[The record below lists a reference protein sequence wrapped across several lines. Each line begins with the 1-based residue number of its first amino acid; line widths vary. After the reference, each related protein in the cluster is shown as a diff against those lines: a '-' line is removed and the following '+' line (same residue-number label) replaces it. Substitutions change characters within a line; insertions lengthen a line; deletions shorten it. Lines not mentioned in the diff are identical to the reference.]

1 MKSQLRKSFITA
13 LSMLVATI
21 GVLVVFSSTSA
32 GNADATTP
40 SCTYFDQLIQP
51 ACALN
56 IPAAGTE
63 GTTCMFDVHTDCA
76 WTASVTTPTTCS
88 GSSDWVTYTLAGSG
102 TGTVTI
108 TVPPNSGVARCCRIN
123 VTAHQTTH
131 HIEVSQLGAP
141 PAGCTISQIADYTFA
156 SSASG
161 LSHTIPVTTTC
172 ASLSATITPSVSW
185 LQIDSITTAGVTV
198 ETIQANT
205 GTKQLSA
212 TVKVSNADGSVFQE
226 TTVYQPAAP
235 PASCTSI
242 TASST
247 ANPPQTGGSGT
258 LSVTADPGT
267 GSTCE
272 WTVSMSQSPS
282 GWLSVTLP
290 TSTVD
295 GSRQYSWSAIANT
308 GTSQN
313 TATITVTPA
322 DPSLQPTIVTITQ
335 PPASCSLSVNHN
347 AVSIPSSGATP
358 SSPATITVK
367 TTCTW
372 NAIVTDGT
380 SWLTMTPSPATS
392 NPIQLTAA
400 PYSGLGLLSATVTVT
415 ASDGSLIVVEVS
427 QTGSS
432 PSAACSTGSAC
443 GSGVPHATVGPSD
456 TNLAIVFS
464 VSETLRDRLAT
475 YAVNAGDG
483 ESWDDYVFLN
493 FTHPAA
499 NVGWPILSY
508 QSNNYLTASSPDC
521 CLLEAYSTAK
531 IGTSGFAGSVKLSH
545 LKVPGGNS
553 YYLVTNA
560 TLSSSQFSPLPP
572 NVFPACTASCINGG
586 QIQISLYRALDSAQ
600 NTTAACNQSSN
611 LPCTSSSA
619 SPSCAGLPAYLD
631 PAHTWTCGSSDSQNP
646 ACPSAQQLKYWN
658 CDQLTPQATME
669 LTWPADGHLNGANGD
684 VTYIGGMGIPL
695 QWNNVYCSNTLQV
708 GQRADDGVLG
718 YWSTAAGSGTG
729 FVRGWWT
736 EDSYPTAP
744 MKAYQDDDW
753 SNLATFLSTA
763 TYQSK
768 VATLGSFTATSCAWN
783 THVPTTILVGHY
795 DPPPDHTF
803 SNAPSQTN
811 PPLPDGFNPDPYMSF
826 DFTAYWVP
834 YGSMTSEP
842 WYAALNTLETSHA
855 TKACSNGEPFLNW
868 ITNEGAS
875 GKGFVVCRGKLATV
889 EAGGS
894 NPVSFPNGDP
904 SAMFYFVMPYLEN
917 FTPAQ
922 LSSPNPHYAVI
933 MSTTASTIPTTIMPP
948 TTNSNCIAENRGVD
962 AETQNPV
969 GTFWRRWWADGS
981 DPVAGARITGDLAN
995 AIIWGL
1001 FGNQNLIGTSRTI
1014 SGVQWRACPADPNV
1028 TKFVD
1033 LSMSEYYAILTNLS
1047 GTAGAGAEIPQ
1058 WVGGG
1063 LWPTGSKIFS
1073 QYLYTWVAEGYSGGN
1088 IPLVEGYFTSYQD
1101 RLNGGPLGKAGQG
1114 PNLNSGTNYGYLEM
1128 VLKDPWGQSGT
1139 GSEVGDVDRNGCVD
1153 SADLAILLT
1162 QWGSVPAGHAA
1173 DHNQDGT
1180 VDAVDLGILFGNFG
1194 GGCP

>member
-1 MKSQLRKSFITA
+1 
-13 LSMLVATI
+13 MLVATI

-235 PASCTSI
+235 PASC
-242 TASST
+242 
-247 ANPPQTGGSGT
+247 
-258 LSVTADPGT
+258 
-267 GSTCE
+267 
-272 WTVSMSQSPS
+272 
-282 GWLSVTLP
+282 
-290 TSTVD
+290 
-295 GSRQYSWSAIANT
+295 
-308 GTSQN
+308 
-313 TATITVTPA
+313 
-322 DPSLQPTIVTITQ
+322 
-335 PPASCSLSVNHN
+335 SLSVNQD

-358 SSPATITVK
+358 SSPATITVN

-380 SWLTMTPSPATS
+380 SWLTMTSPATRNS
-392 NPIQLTAA
+392 IQLTAA

-415 ASDGSLIVVEVS
+415 ASDGSLIVVEVT

-456 TNLAIVFS
+456 KNLAIVFS
-464 VSETLRDRLAT
+464 VSETLRDRLTT
-475 YAVNAGDG
+475 YAVHAGLG

-499 NVGWPILSY
+499 SVGWPILSY
-508 QSNNYLTASSPDC
+508 QSKNYLTASSPDC

-560 TLSSSQFSPLPP
+560 TLSSSQFSPSPTTE
-572 NVFPACTASCINGG
+572 FDACQASCINGG

-611 LPCTSSSA
+611 LPCTPSSA

-695 QWNNVYCSNTLQV
+695 QWNNVYCSNTSPV

-736 EDSYPTAP
+736 EDIYPTAP

-763 TYQSK
+763 AYQSK

-783 THVPTTILVGHY
+783 TQVPTTILVGHY
-795 DPPPDHTF
+795 NPPPGNTF

-811 PPLPDGFNPDPYMSF
+811 PPLPDGFNPDSYMSF

-834 YGSMTSEP
+834 YLSRTLEP
-842 WYAALNTLETSHA
+842 WYAALDALEVSHA
-855 TKACSNGEPFLNW
+855 TIACSNGEPFLKW
-868 ITNEGAS
+868 ITNEGGAS

-889 EAGGS
+889 AADGS

-933 MSTTASTIPTTIMPP
+933 MSTTASTTTIMPQ
-948 TTNSNCIAENRGVD
+948 TINSNCTPAFRGVD
-962 AETQNPV
+962 AETQSG

-981 DPVAGARITGDLAN
+981 DPAAGARITGDLAN

-1014 SGVQWRACPADPNV
+1014 SGATWTACPADTSV

-1101 RLNGGPLGKAGQG
+1101 RLTGGPLGKAGQG

-1153 SADLAILLT
+1153 SADLAIMLT

-1173 DHNQDGT
+1173 DHNQDGK

>member
-1 MKSQLRKSFITA
+1 
-13 LSMLVATI
+13 MLVATI

-235 PASCTSI
+235 PAH
-242 TASST
+242 
-247 ANPPQTGGSGT
+247 
-258 LSVTADPGT
+258 
-267 GSTCE
+267 
-272 WTVSMSQSPS
+272 
-282 GWLSVTLP
+282 
-290 TSTVD
+290 
-295 GSRQYSWSAIANT
+295 
-308 GTSQN
+308 
-313 TATITVTPA
+313 
-322 DPSLQPTIVTITQ
+322 
-335 PPASCSLSVNHN
+335 CSLSVDYN
-347 AVSIPSSGATP
+347 AVSIPSSGAPP
-358 SSPATITVK
+358 SSPAMITVN

-443 GSGVPHATVGPSD
+443 VSGVPHATVGPSD
-456 TNLAIVFS
+456 KNLAIVFS
-464 VSETLRDRLAT
+464 VSETLRDRLTT
-475 YAVNAGDG
+475 YAVNAGLG

-499 NVGWPILSY
+499 SVGWQILSY
-508 QSNNYLTASSPDC
+508 PSNNYLTASSPDC

-531 IGTSGFAGSVKLSH
+531 IGTSGFAGSVKLSQ

-560 TLSSSQFSPLPP
+560 TLSSSQFSPSPI
-572 NVFPACTASCINGG
+572 PAFEVCTASCINGG

-669 LTWPADGHLNGANGD
+669 LTWPADGVLNGANGD

-695 QWNNVYCSNTLQV
+695 QWNNVYCTNAFQV

-768 VATLGSFTATSCAWN
+768 VATLGSFTATPCAWN
-783 THVPTTILVGHY
+783 TPAPTTILVNHY
-795 DPPPDHTF
+795 NPPLGYTF
-803 SNAPSQTN
+803 SNSPSQTN
-811 PPLPDGFNPDPYMSF
+811 PPLPDGFNPDSHMSF

-834 YGSMTSEP
+834 YSSRTSEP
-842 WYAALNTLETSHA
+842 WYAALDALETSHA
-855 TKACSNGEPFLNW
+855 TIACSNREPFLKW
-868 ITNEGAS
+868 ITNEGGAS
-875 GKGFVVCRGKLATV
+875 GKGFVVCSGKLATV
-889 EAGGS
+889 AADGS

-933 MSTTASTIPTTIMPP
+933 MSTTASTMTIMPP
-948 TTNSNCIAENRGVD
+948 TTNSNCQAAYRGVD
-962 AETQNPV
+962 AETQYDD

-981 DPVAGARITGDLAN
+981 DPAAGARITGDLAN

-1014 SGVQWRACPADPNV
+1014 SGLPWTACPADLSV

-1033 LSMSEYYAILTNLS
+1033 LSMSEYYAILTHLS

-1063 LWPTGSKIFS
+1063 LWPTGSGSKIFS

-1101 RLNGGPLGKAGQG
+1101 RLTGGPLGKAGQG

-1128 VLKDPWGQSGT
+1128 VLKDPWGHSGT

-1153 SADLAILLT
+1153 SADLAIMLA

-1173 DHNQDGT
+1173 DHNQDGK
-1180 VDAVDLGILFGNFG
+1180 VDAVDLGILLGNFG